1 LLLASYNYLF
11 YGLHYKL
18 DLQTKKIF
26 RIAVIIA
33 ILISLVFFISN
44 INLGK
49 LFLVLSNADPLFVGL
64 IIISYFLA
72 ILMFILAWHVI
83 LSIVTTV
90 KFKHNFIATLLQIF
104 GNIVIPSASLGGEIL
119 RVNYLKNRTNTNLEK
134 LIASIAINRLQYG
147 ITMIAFIMIGLF
159 FILLNGIF
167 SLYIF
172 LAFIIIIIST
182 FIIYFLTF
190 KSKVIKSFSAK
201 IINFS
206 HKKFN
211 RPKNYLEAIDKVNDF
226 IDKFDHWIKNITN
239 NRLWFL
245 GIFLMILQWLFSSLT
260 IYLAFLAIHYK
271 VNFTIIVFTYP
282 IFVLLTVT
290 PLGIPGNIGFLDL
303 VMIGLYTKLGID
315 IVYATAAT
323 LIARSFMLLEDLL
336 ISVPFAIKHRKHY
349 IN

>member
-1 LLLASYNYLF
+1 
-11 YGLHYKL
+11 
-18 DLQTKKIF
+18 
-26 RIAVIIA
+26 
-33 ILISLVFFISN
+33 
-44 INLGK
+44 
-49 LFLVLSNADPLFVGL
+49 
-64 IIISYFLA
+64 
-72 ILMFILAWHVI
+72 MFILAWHVI

-119 RVNYLKNRTNTNLEK
+119 RVSYLKNRTNTNLEK

-226 IDKFDHWIKNITN
+226 ID
-239 NRLWFL
+239 
-245 GIFLMILQWLFSSLT
+245 SS
-260 IYLAFLAIHYK
+260 
-271 VNFTIIVFTYP
+271 II
-282 IFVLLTVT
+282 
-290 PLGIPGNIGFLDL
+290 G
-303 VMIGLYTKLGID
+303 
-315 IVYATAAT
+315 
-323 LIARSFMLLEDLL
+323 
-336 ISVPFAIKHRKHY
+336 
-349 IN
+349 

>member
-1 LLLASYNYLF
+1 
-11 YGLHYKL
+11 
-18 DLQTKKIF
+18 LQTKKIF

-119 RVNYLKNRTNTNLEK
+119 RVSYLKNRTNTNLEK

-159 FILLNGIF
+159 L
-167 SLYIF
+167 SC
-172 LAFIIIIIST
+172 
-182 FIIYFLTF
+182 
-190 KSKVIKSFSAK
+190 
-201 IINFS
+201 
-206 HKKFN
+206 
-211 RPKNYLEAIDKVNDF
+211 
-226 IDKFDHWIKNITN
+226 
-239 NRLWFL
+239 
-245 GIFLMILQWLFSSLT
+245 
-260 IYLAFLAIHYK
+260 
-271 VNFTIIVFTYP
+271 
-282 IFVLLTVT
+282 
-290 PLGIPGNIGFLDL
+290 
-303 VMIGLYTKLGID
+303 
-315 IVYATAAT
+315 
-323 LIARSFMLLEDLL
+323 
-336 ISVPFAIKHRKHY
+336 
-349 IN
+349 